1 MTSKLLAQNN
11 DQIGG
16 DTAISYIEDEYTGAC
31 EIKTINGLSIA
42 ILPTLEEAV
51 SVARYAI
58 KPEGGYGSVEIHT
71 SSLAFTH
78 SSFIHWLG

>member
-16 DTAISYIEDEYTGAC
+16 DTAISYVKEGYAGNC
-31 EIKTINGLSIA
+31 EIKTANGLSVA
-42 ILPTLEEAV
+42 ILPTSSEAV

-58 KPEGGYGSVEIHT
+58 KPEGGYGSVEIH
-71 SSLAFTH
+71 SSTLAITH
-78 SSFIHWLG
+78 SNFNDWLG